1 MGRIAIEGTS
11 SEPIESPTPEWR
23 TLSYFNFYRVILGG
37 LLASLAFADIAP
49 AGPDSSASLFA
60 GLSLSYVAVGILCS
74 FWIRWRHPGWDL
86 QVFVQVCAD
95 IAIIT
100 LLTHAAGG
108 LTSGFGLLMVVAVAG
123 GSILVRGRIAIFFAA
138 LASMAVLGEQ
148 LIASRLVESGA
159 EGYTHA
165 GVFGAVFFGAAGLA
179 HLSAKRIR
187 ASEALVAKRDLDLRN
202 LAELNQYII
211 RRMQSGILV
220 VSADARVVLSNDSS
234 HALLG
239 VEGGLDGRSL
249 AELVPSLYERFV
261 DWRTDRERPG
271 YTFQAESSGLEVTAS
286 FAALGFQDT
295 AAIVFLEDASVMT
308 QRAQQLKLASLGRLT
323 ASIAHE
329 IRNPLGAISHAGQLL
344 DESDALNAADRRLS
358 EIIQDNC
365 QRVNGIIED
374 VLGLSRRNPAVP
386 ESVAMGEWLR
396 AYVEA
401 HNVNEV
407 ERWGVLEAFC
417 EFDELVAPFD
427 PNQLQQVV
435 SNLVEN
441 GLRHSPQG
449 AQVRLVAGL
458 HIETQR
464 PYLDIIDEGK
474 GIPAPDREHV
484 FEPFFT
490 TRADGT
496 GLGLYIAR
504 ELCEVNQASLRLLD
518 SDLGCHFRITFADP
532 RRRVRAAMTQE
543 LPA

>member
-1 MGRIAIEGTS
+1 
-11 SEPIESPTPEWR
+11 
-23 TLSYFNFYRVILGG
+23 
-37 LLASLAFADIAP
+37 
-49 AGPDSSASLFA
+49 
-60 GLSLSYVAVGILCS
+60 
-74 FWIRWRHPGWDL
+74 
-86 QVFVQVCAD
+86 
-95 IAIIT
+95 
-100 LLTHAAGG
+100 
-108 LTSGFGLLMVVAVAG
+108 
-123 GSILVRGRIAIFFAA
+123 
-138 LASMAVLGEQ
+138 
-148 LIASRLVESGA
+148 
-159 EGYTHA
+159 
-165 GVFGAVFFGAAGLA
+165 
-179 HLSAKRIR
+179 
-187 ASEALVAKRDLDLRN
+187 
-202 LAELNQYII
+202 
-211 RRMQSGILV
+211 MQSGILV

-234 HALLG
+234 QALLG

-261 DWRTDRERPG
+261 DWRTDRERPR

-344 DESDALNAADRRLS
+344 DESDALNPADRRLS

-504 ELCEVNQASLRLLD
+504 ELCEVNQASLRLLG

>member
-1 MGRIAIEGTS
+1 
-11 SEPIESPTPEWR
+11 
-23 TLSYFNFYRVILGG
+23 
-37 LLASLAFADIAP
+37 
-49 AGPDSSASLFA
+49 
-60 GLSLSYVAVGILCS
+60 
-74 FWIRWRHPGWDL
+74 
-86 QVFVQVCAD
+86 
-95 IAIIT
+95 
-100 LLTHAAGG
+100 
-108 LTSGFGLLMVVAVAG
+108 
-123 GSILVRGRIAIFFAA
+123 
-138 LASMAVLGEQ
+138 
-148 LIASRLVESGA
+148 
-159 EGYTHA
+159 
-165 GVFGAVFFGAAGLA
+165 
-179 HLSAKRIR
+179 
-187 ASEALVAKRDLDLRN
+187 
-202 LAELNQYII
+202 
-211 RRMQSGILV
+211 
-220 VSADARVVLSNDSS
+220 
-234 HALLG
+234 
-239 VEGGLDGRSL
+239 
-249 AELVPSLYERFV
+249 
-261 DWRTDRERPG
+261 
-271 YTFQAESSGLEVTAS
+271 
-286 FAALGFQDT
+286 
-295 AAIVFLEDASVMT
+295 
-308 QRAQQLKLASLGRLT
+308 
-323 ASIAHE
+323 
-329 IRNPLGAISHAGQLL
+329 L

-427 PNQLQQVV
+427 PDQLQQVV

-518 SDLGCHFRITFADP
+518 S
-532 RRRVRAAMTQE
+532 
-543 LPA
+543 